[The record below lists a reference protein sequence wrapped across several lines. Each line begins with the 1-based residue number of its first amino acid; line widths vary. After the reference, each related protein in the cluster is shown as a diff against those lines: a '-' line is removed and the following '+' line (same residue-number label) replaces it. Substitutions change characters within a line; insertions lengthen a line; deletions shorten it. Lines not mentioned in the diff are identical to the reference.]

1 MCELMHSMCTYD
13 NESRNV
19 SYHCL
24 FIRFLMVNFSCILN
38 IVLGC
43 SLSAVYFVF
52 FKASC
57 MLVSHLTV
65 TLLTVVGM

>member
-1 MCELMHSMCTYD
+1 MCTYD
-13 NESRNV
+13 NESKSV

-24 FIRFLMVNFSCILN
+24 FLGFLMVNFLCILN

-43 SLSAVYFVF
+43 SLSAIYFVF
-52 FKASC
+52 FKAPR